1 MNYIHNP
8 YLYGPPFAHPF
19 QAQAR
24 PLGYG
29 LPIPADYITPPDN
42 YFPYVQP
49 IEGQPIYH
57 AVPVEDAENLSR
69 PRLTKEQVG
78 ILEAQF
84 QAHPKPNSKT
94 KRQLAGQTNLTL
106 PRVAVCLFRFFPS
119 SLYSPDTKEIMF

>member
-8 YLYGPPFAHPF
+8 YIYGPPYTNSYP
-19 QAQAR
+19 AQ
-24 PLGYG
+24 PQPIGYG
-29 LPIPADYITPPDN
+29 LPISPDYISPSDP
-42 YFPYVQP
+42 YFPYAQP
-49 IEGQPIYH
+49 IEGQPMYH

-94 KRQLAGQTNLTL
+94 KRQLAMQTSLTL
-106 PRVAVCLFRFFPS
+106 PRVAVCLFFFFP
-119 SLYSPDTKEIMF
+119 